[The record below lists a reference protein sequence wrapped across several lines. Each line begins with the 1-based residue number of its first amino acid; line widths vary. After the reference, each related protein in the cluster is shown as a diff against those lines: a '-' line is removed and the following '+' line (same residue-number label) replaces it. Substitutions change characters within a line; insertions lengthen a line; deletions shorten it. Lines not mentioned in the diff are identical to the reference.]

1 MKKTTKL
8 YILIFVLY
16 TIGLVQSFDLEGLI
30 IWLVMACIAY
40 LLLKKHFPKTKEK
53 NEKTITTIPT
63 SQQTSSPKTELDK
76 TSHTESRIKSRI
88 EELIEKNPA
97 LTEGEIKEIIL
108 KEEKEK
114 IASDVMNN
122 LKIKVNYAK
131 NIPRQKSID
140 SPTGDVDLTYTKVRK
155 LTPNFVVLDFETT
168 GLSHFDDEIIQ
179 VAAVRYVNF
188 EEKEKFVSFVK
199 PSTPIPSRITKI
211 TEITNEDVQNAPN
224 IETVL
229 PSLIE
234 FLNKDVIVAHNA
246 SFDMKFLLANIHKA
260 KLEYKRFR
268 VVDTLSL
275 ARKYIDSTKNH
286 KLPTLKSFL
295 RLNHLNSHEALHDCY
310 VTAELYKYCYEESN
324 AVK

>member
-1 MKKTTKL
+1 M
-8 YILIFVLY
+8 
-16 TIGLVQSFDLEGLI
+16 
-30 IWLVMACIAY
+30 
-40 LLLKKHFPKTKEK
+40 
-53 NEKTITTIPT
+53 
-63 SQQTSSPKTELDK
+63 
-76 TSHTESRIKSRI
+76 
-88 EELIEKNPA
+88 
-97 LTEGEIKEIIL
+97 
-108 KEEKEK
+108 
-114 IASDVMNN
+114 
-122 LKIKVNYAK
+122 
-131 NIPRQKSID
+131 
-140 SPTGDVDLTYTKVRK
+140 
-155 LTPNFVVLDFETT
+155 LDFETT
-168 GLSHFDDEIIQ
+168 GLSHFDNKIIQ

-199 PSTPIPSRITKI
+199 PSTPIPLRITEI
-211 TEITNEDVQNAPN
+211 TGITNEDVRNAPS

-246 SFDMKFLLANIHKA
+246 PFDMKFLLANIHKE
-260 KLEYKRFR
+260 KLEYQRFK

-324 AVK
+324 AMK